1 MRLAMQAVSAYLAC
15 VLCLENY
22 FVMFQTSTVGEG
34 DFTFTL
40 TLGIIPDPNSI
51 LGVLYHEVTI
61 LCRCKINRS
70 YGSR

>member
-1 MRLAMQAVSAYLAC
+1 MSVCLAC
-15 VLCLENY
+15 APCLENY
-22 FVMFQTSTVGEG
+22 FVMFQTSTVGLG

-61 LCRCKINRS
+61 LFRWKINSSES
-70 YGSR
+70 YE